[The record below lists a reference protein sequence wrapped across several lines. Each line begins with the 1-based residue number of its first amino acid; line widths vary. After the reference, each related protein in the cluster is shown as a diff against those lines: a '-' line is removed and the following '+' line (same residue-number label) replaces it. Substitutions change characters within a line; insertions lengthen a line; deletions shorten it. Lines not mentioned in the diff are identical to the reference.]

1 MREYAIL
8 LIFNGYTVPS
18 GNNIDTKRPVANTT
32 HASTFQL
39 PEMVC
44 LRIKMK
50 RFGSGNDSLLP

>member
-39 PEMVC
+39 PEWY
-44 LRIKMK
+44 
-50 RFGSGNDSLLP
+50 D